1 MIGVEITFLPGVD
14 SIVIRGKGKAFLTTK
29 DAVIIDRSM
38 LTQLFVVMLQKG
50 YIDHKVIEG
59 VLEDIHTY

>member
-14 SIVIRGKGKAFLTTK
+14 SIVIRRKGRAFLTTK
-29 DAVIIDRSM
+29 DAIIINRNM
-38 LTQLFVVMLQKG
+38 LTQLFVTMLQKG
-50 YIDHKVIEG
+50 HIDHKVIEG